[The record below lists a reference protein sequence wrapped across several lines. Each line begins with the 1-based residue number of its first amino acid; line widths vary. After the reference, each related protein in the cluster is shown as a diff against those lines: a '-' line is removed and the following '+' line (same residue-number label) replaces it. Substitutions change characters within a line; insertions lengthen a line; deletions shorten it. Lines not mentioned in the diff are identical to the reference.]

1 MIPNSILFALIIFII
16 MYLVGLVLSMM
27 LLGYGILKKN
37 FPLVIAAL
45 IVLGSYLLFGAALI

>member
-16 MYLVGLVLSMM
+16 IYLVGLVLSMI

-37 FPLVIAAL
+37 FPLVISTL
-45 IVLGSYLLFGAALI
+45 VVLGAYLLFGTALI

>member
-16 MYLVGLVLSMM
+16 IYLIGLVLSII
-27 LLGYGILKKN
+27 LLGYGILKKSI
-37 FPLVIAAL
+37 PLVIAAL